1 VAEAAEVV
9 SVRVEQVPLTHETKE
24 PHMFFRSLIGA
35 GVIAGATLIGTATTA
50 AADPPN
56 CTAADL
62 ANVMSGVNAGMASY
76 LFTHP
81 DVNGFFTG
89 LKGKSRDEMRTELTG
104 YMDANPQIRDEITAV
119 RQPASDFRDRCNAPM
134 PDMPMG

>member
-1 VAEAAEVV
+1 
-9 SVRVEQVPLTHETKE
+9 
-24 PHMFFRSLIGA
+24 MFFRSVIGA
-35 GVIAGATLIGTATTA
+35 GMIAGSMLVGTAATA

-62 ANVMSGVNAGMASY
+62 AGVMSGVNAGMSTY

-81 DVNGFFTG
+81 DVNAFFTS
-89 LKGKSRDEMRTELTG
+89 LKGKSRDEMRTEITNYL
-104 YMDANPQIRDEITAV
+104 DANPQVRDEIGGV

-134 PDMPMG
+134 PEGPMG

>member
-1 VAEAAEVV
+1 
-9 SVRVEQVPLTHETKE
+9 
-24 PHMFFRSLIGA
+24 MFFHNLIGA
-35 GVIAGATLIGTATTA
+35 SMVAGAMLVGTSVTA

-62 ANVMSGVNAGMASY
+62 AGVMSGVSAGTSSY

-81 DVNGFFTG
+81 DVNAFFTG
-89 LKGKSRDEMRTELTG
+89 LKGKSRDEMRTAVEA
-104 YMDANPQIRDEITAV
+104 YFQANPRVSDELKAV
-119 RQPASDFRDRCNAPM
+119 RQAAADFRERCDAPM

>member
-1 VAEAAEVV
+1 MY
-9 SVRVEQVPLTHETKE
+9 VRN
-24 PHMFFRSLIGA
+24 LIGA
-35 GVIAGATLIGTATTA
+35 GMIAGAMLASTSAIA

-62 ANVMSGVNAGMASY
+62 AGVMSGVNAGTSSY

-81 DVNGFFTG
+81 NVNDFFTS
-89 LKGKSRDEMRTELTG
+89 LKGKSRDQMRSDIEAYG
-104 YMDANPQIRDEITAV
+104 NANPQVRDELNAV
-119 RQPASDFRDRCNAPM
+119 RQPASDFRDRCNAPV